1 MGLEPLEGHS
11 GPAFFSGCSSSSIGV
26 QKLPATLNPCGQETV
41 RSRYIEKLSMMCE
54 AQYCTRGWRTLMFSK
69 PILKRG
75 YQLVLPQLP
84 NCRSSSVPQL
94 PGETS
99 DASPQEL

>member
-26 QKLPATLNPCGQETV
+26 QKLPAALNPCGHETV
-41 RSRYIEKLSMMCE
+41 RSRYSAKLSIMCG
-54 AQYCTRGWRTLMFSK
+54 AQNCTRGWRTLMFST
-69 PILKRG
+69 PMIKRG
-75 YQLVLPQLP
+75 YLLVLPQEP

-99 DASPQEL
+99 EASPQEL